1 MTVFIV
7 ATIHEALDAKVKE
20 RLDKHFPDDYYEV
33 GRGKWLVASKGTAQ
47 ALYLKLCEG
56 EPFSD
61 NKYLTFGMAGYYG
74 VGSRDMWEW
83 IAAKLE
89 ANSA

>member
-7 ATIHEALDAKVKE
+7 ATIHEDVDELVKS
-20 RLDKHFPDDYYEV
+20 RLKKHFPDDHYEV

-47 ALYLKLCEG
+47 ALYRKLAET
-56 EPFSD
+56 EDYSK
-61 NKYLTFGMAGYYG
+61 NKFLTFGMAGYYG

-89 ANSA
+89 SNGG